1 MFQALSRVQLF
12 ATPRT
17 VARQAPLYRGFLRQE
32 YWSGLL
38 FSLPGYLPNPGI
50 KLTSPA
56 LTDEFFTTEPPGKL
70 YNVTISDLSFM
81 KFKVMFAIS
90 FHCKSVFFSFMI
102 IKYNSLWG

>member
-1 MFQALSRVQLF
+1 MFQVLSRVQLF

-17 VARQAPLYRGFLRQE
+17 VAHQAPLSVGFLRQE

-38 FSLPGYLPNPGI
+38 FSLPGHLPNPGI
-50 KLTSPA
+50 KPTSPA

-70 YNVTISDLSFM
+70 YNVTISNLSFM
-81 KFKVMFAIS
+81 KFKVMFAVS
-90 FHCKSVFFSFMI
+90 LHCKSVFFSFMI